1 MTYLNIDLQD
11 GEIPFDLDRTKL
23 DIDKP
28 MEEQWIYLKCDVV
41 WIRYIF
47 EVGEFSIGVDY
58 FPTSG
63 PVINPNAVFCLEIK
77 FVNEKTESLDL
88 LKVLI
93 SKTFL
98 EYQNSIQQAVDF
110 VMSLKYATEEQI
122 DQMEK
127 LDIKEQLDIL
137 LGDD

>member
-28 MEEQWIYLKCDVV
+28 MEEQWIYLCRDVV
-41 WIRYIF
+41 WISYYF
-47 EVGEFSIGVDY
+47 EVGEFAIDVDY
-58 FPTSG
+58 YPVSG
-63 PVINPNAVFCLEIK
+63 PKINPKSSFHLKVK

-88 LKVLI
+88 LKVLV
-93 SKTFL
+93 SKTL
-98 EYQNSIQQAVDF
+98 VEYQNSIQQAVDF
-110 VMSLKYATEEQI
+110 VMSLKYATAEQI

-127 LDIKEQLDIL
+127 LD
-137 LGDD
+137 